1 MADGIRMYNELHLA
15 PVAPIS
21 TFYLAPKGTVEYSA
35 QFLQEPTADEFVRR
49 LALAIQLP
57 PTFFSRLFLRGPGN
71 ILIRVTDSVV
81 TYMKPET
88 VFQFE
93 FRTTAEQQQQQ
104 TQQQQYQ
111 GGAPSC
117 DVILEDVTA
126 TMNTPLASGATAAA
140 AGDALGFDNHVLH
153 NVLHP
158 PPQIDDSNT

>member
-1 MADGIRMYNELHLA
+1 M
-15 PVAPIS
+15 
-21 TFYLAPKGTVEYSA
+21 
-35 QFLQEPTADEFVRR
+35 
-49 LALAIQLP
+49 AIQLP

-93 FRTTAEQQQQQ
+93 FRTTAEQQQQ

-126 TMNTPLASGATAAA
+126 TLNTPLASGATAGTG

-158 PPQIDDSNT
+158 PTQIDDSNTMVNGNK

>member
-1 MADGIRMYNELHLA
+1 MN
-15 PVAPIS
+15 
-21 TFYLAPKGTVEYSA
+21 YSM
-35 QFLQEPTADEFVRR
+35 
-49 LALAIQLP
+49 AIQLP
-57 PTFFSRLFLRGPGN
+57 PTFFSCLFLRGPGN

-104 TQQQQYQ
+104 QQQYQ

-126 TMNTPLASGATAAA
+126 SLNTPLASGATAAA

-153 NVLHP
+153 NV
-158 PPQIDDSNT
+158 